1 MSSNPSLPSLS
12 TPFFGRDVELAKIRH
27 WLADPTCRLL
37 SLVGLGGI
45 GKTRLVIE
53 AARQNADRFPDGV
66 FFVPLQ
72 SLELPDLL
80 LPAIVEAAR
89 LASSPGMDLKQQLV
103 GFLAEKRRLLVLDSF
118 EHLLSGIDIIVD
130 LLQSAPAVKFIITS
144 REKLNI
150 REEIVLR
157 VGALTYPEK
166 GDTSD
171 PALYSAVALFID
183 LLRRLE
189 PDVAI
194 TSDTLNSASLI
205 CRQVRGMPLAIEL
218 AVGWADTLSLDEI
231 AQEISR
237 SIDFLE
243 TRRRDCPDRHRNIRA
258 VLDPTLEALP
268 DADCGV
274 LKKLCVFR
282 SSFTREAAEAVADAT
297 LHSLALLVNKSLV
310 RRNPSS
316 RYEIHEL
323 VRQYG
328 EGLLSDAPG
337 QRRQA
342 QERYAA
348 YYADFL
354 EARWQEMKTALR
366 NESFE
371 QIDCEITN
379 IMIALQFMIG
389 NDAIAQI
396 EQSMNALWIYFAM
409 RSRFSEGALWFGK
422 SVDALRTS
430 QDEMVLGSLL
440 VRQAFFLACLATFGE
455 TDEAVRL
462 AEEGL
467 TLLAH
472 HQDEVTAETLVVAH
486 LCSAFIY
493 WFAGDSL
500 RMKDSAQRGLD
511 RASGANH
518 PFGIRSTMCLLA
530 KAESRLGNYTRAKDI
545 GYASYEL
552 ASHQGD
558 AWIQGITALHALAE
572 VAYARHEHE
581 EAQRWGQIAYQCF
594 EDLHE
599 PWTLATTRLMLTM
612 CAVAL
617 RDFAEAQDHLNAC
630 LRLFEDSGL
639 MWQIPPMLLRVAQL
653 LAEQQMID
661 YAVAVLALVVDHP
674 ACRTVTRGDA
684 VAFLEQLRQTLS
696 AQRFA
701 AAWACGQALPPTQAL
716 EALTSVHRH
725 LSRRL
730 APAGALSERELDVL
744 RLIADGLSNDE
755 IAQRLCLSIST
766 VKVHTRH
773 IFEKLGVSSR
783 TQATVNAQ
791 KQGIL

>member
-1 MSSNPSLPSLS
+1 MSGPSLPSLS
-12 TPFFGRDVELAKIRH
+12 TPFFGRDAELAKIRH
-27 WLADPTCRLL
+27 WLGDPACRLL

-53 AARQNADRFPDGV
+53 AARQNADRFPEGV

-89 LASSPGMDLKQQLV
+89 LPSSPGMDLRQQLV
-103 GFLAEKRRLLVLDSF
+103 GFLVEKRRLLVLDSF
-118 EHLLSGIDIIVD
+118 EHLLSGIDVIVD
-130 LLQSAPAVKFIITS
+130 LLQSAPAVKFVITS

-150 REEIVLR
+150 QEEIVLR
-157 VGALTYPEK
+157 VGALTYPED
-166 GDTSD
+166 GDTD
-171 PALYSAVALFID
+171 NPVHYSAVALFIN

-189 PDVAI
+189 PDLVI
-194 TSDTLNSASLI
+194 TPHTLNSASVI

-231 AQEISR
+231 AQEIAR

-243 TRRRDCPDRHRNIRA
+243 TRRRDCPDRHRNVRA
-258 VLDPTLEALP
+258 VLDPTLQALP
-268 DADCGV
+268 DADCAV

-282 SSFTREAAEAVADAT
+282 SSFTREAAEAVAGAT
-297 LHSLALLVNKSLV
+297 LPSLALLVNKSLV
-310 RRNPSS
+310 RRNLSS

-328 EGLLSDAPG
+328 ESLLNNVPG

-342 QERYAA
+342 QARHAA

-354 EARWQEMKTALR
+354 EARWQEMKAALR

-371 QIDCEITN
+371 RIDFEITN
-379 IMIALQFMIG
+379 ITIALQFMIENG
-389 NDAIAQI
+389 AIAQI
-396 EQSMNALWIYFAM
+396 EQSMNALCIYFAM

-422 SVDALRTS
+422 SVSALRAS
-430 QDEMVLGSLL
+430 QDETMLGSLL
-440 VRQAFFLACLATFGE
+440 VRQAFFLACLSTFGE
-455 TDEAVRL
+455 TDEAVRV

-467 TLLAH
+467 ALLAH
-472 HQDEVTAETLVVAH
+472 HQDQVTAETLIVAD

-493 WFAGDSL
+493 WFAGDSQ
-500 RMKDSAQRGLD
+500 RMKDSAQRGFD
-511 RASGANH
+511 CATEANH

-530 KAESRLGNYTRAKDI
+530 KAESRSGNYARAKDI
-545 GYASYEL
+545 GYACYEL
-552 ASHQGD
+552 ALHQED

-572 VAYARHEHE
+572 VAYVQHEHE
-581 EAQRWGQIAYQCF
+581 EAQRWCQIAYQCF

-599 PWTLATTRLMLTM
+599 PWTLATTRLMLTI

-617 RDFAEAQDHLNAC
+617 RDFAGAQNHLNAC
-630 LRLFEDSGL
+630 LRLFEESGL

-674 ACRTVTRGDA
+674 ACRTVTYGEAIGLID
-684 VAFLEQLRQTLS
+684 QLRQTLS
-696 AQRFA
+696 GERFS
-701 AAWACGQALPPTQAL
+701 AAWACGQALPPAQAL
-716 EALTSVHRH
+716 EALASVHRH
-725 LSRRL
+725 RSRRS
-730 APAGALSERELDVL
+730 APAGALSAREVDVL
-744 RLIADGLSNDE
+744 RLMADGLSNAE
-755 IAQRLCLSIST
+755 IAERLCLSIST

-773 IFEKLGVSSR
+773 IYDKLGVSSR